1 MLGRPELVTDP
12 RFVTNPDR
20 VAHDAELRAIIEDVF
35 AALTP
40 DEVAARLDAAG
51 IASARL
57 RTPAEFA
64 AHPQLAARDRWREVD
79 TPGGPVR
86 TLLPPVTVP
95 GREPAMGAVP
105 APGQHTDS
113 VLAEFLPGED
123 NMTTVE
129 PSPQPARYQ
138 LVIDGQRTE
147 AASGQRY
154 NSVDPYLGSPW
165 ASAADGDAADVD
177 AAVAAARRALA
188 GEWGKLTGFGRAR
201 LMRKLGDLI
210 ARDADRLAEIETRDT
225 GKLLREMRG
234 QLGSIPEW
242 FYYFSGLAD
251 KLEGTTIPGDKP
263 NFLVYTRREPA
274 GVVAAIVPWNSPLL
288 LLCWKLAPA
297 LAAGCTM
304 VAKPSDYSPASA
316 VELAALMDEA
326 GFPPGVF
333 NVVTGFGPAVGK
345 ALAAH
350 PDVDKVAFT
359 GSTAVGAQ
367 VAAAAAQNITGVL
380 LELGG
385 KSAHLVFDDA
395 DLDAACNGVLAGVF
409 AATGQTC
416 MAGSRLLVSRT
427 VHDALVEKIT
437 ERARAIKLGDPK
449 AAETEMGPV
458 ATEPQYRK
466 VLSFLDGASA
476 EGATV
481 AAGGAPDEGLGGFFV
496 QPTVLTG
503 VKPTMTVACEEV
515 FGPVL
520 SVIPFDTEEEA
531 LALANDTRY
540 GLAGAVW
547 TKDIHRG
554 HRVAHAMRTGTV
566 WINAYRVVGPDVPFG
581 GYGASGLG
589 RENGIEAVHEYTV
602 TKAIWVELTGGTRD
616 PFTIG

>member
-1 MLGRPELVTDP
+1 
-12 RFVTNPDR
+12 
-20 VAHDAELRAIIEDVF
+20 
-35 AALTP
+35 
-40 DEVAARLDAAG
+40 
-51 IASARL
+51 
-57 RTPAEFA
+57 
-64 AHPQLAARDRWREVD
+64 
-79 TPGGPVR
+79 
-86 TLLPPVTVP
+86 
-95 GREPAMGAVP
+95 
-105 APGQHTDS
+105 
-113 VLAEFLPGED
+113 
-123 NMTTVE
+123 MTTVE
-129 PSPQPARYQ
+129 LPHYQ
-138 LVIDGQRTE
+138 HVIDGHRVE
-147 AASGQRY
+147 AASGKRY
-154 NSVDPYLGSPW
+154 DSVDPYLGAPW
-165 ASAADGDAADVD
+165 ASAADGDEADVIL
-177 AAVAAARRALA
+177 AVAAAGRALA
-188 GEWGKLTGFGRAR
+188 GPWGQLTGFGRAA
-201 LMRKLGDLI
+201 LMRRLGDLI

-234 QLGSIPEW
+234 QLGTIPQW
-242 FYYFSGLAD
+242 FSYFSGLAD

-274 GVVAAIVPWNSPLL
+274 GVVGAIVPWNSPLL

-350 PDVDKVAFT
+350 PDVDKIAFT

-427 VHDALVEKIT
+427 VHDQLVDKIA
-437 ERARAIKLGDPK
+437 ERARSIRLGDPK
-449 AAETEMGPV
+449 AADTEMGPV

-466 VLSFLDGASA
+466 VLSFLDGAVA
-476 EGATV
+476 EGVTV
-481 AAGGAPDEGLGGFFV
+481 VAGGRPEERLGGYFV

-520 SVIPFDTEEEA
+520 AVIPFEGEDEA
-531 LALANDTRY
+531 IGLANDSRY

-547 TKDIHRG
+547 TKDIHRA
-554 HRVAHAMRTGTV
+554 HRVAHALRTGTV

-581 GYGASGLG
+581 GFGQSGLG
-589 RENGIEAVHEYTV
+589 RENGIDAVHEYTQ
-602 TKAIWVELTGGTRD
+602 TKAVWVELSGGTRD
-616 PFTIG
+616 PFTLG

>member
-1 MLGRPELVTDP
+1 
-12 RFVTNPDR
+12 
-20 VAHDAELRAIIEDVF
+20 
-35 AALTP
+35 
-40 DEVAARLDAAG
+40 
-51 IASARL
+51 
-57 RTPAEFA
+57 
-64 AHPQLAARDRWREVD
+64 
-79 TPGGPVR
+79 
-86 TLLPPVTVP
+86 
-95 GREPAMGAVP
+95 
-105 APGQHTDS
+105 
-113 VLAEFLPGED
+113 
-123 NMTTVE
+123 MTTVE
-129 PSPQPARYQ
+129 LPRYQ
-138 LVIDGQRTE
+138 HVIDGRRVE

-154 NSVDPYLGSPW
+154 DSVDPYLGAPW

-177 AAVAAARRALA
+177 LAVAAARRALA
-188 GEWGKLTGFGRAR
+188 GPWGQLTGFGRAA
-201 LMRKLGDLI
+201 LMRRLGDLI
-210 ARDADRLAEIETRDT
+210 ARDADRLAEVETRDT

-234 QLGSIPEW
+234 QLGTIPQW

-359 GSTAVGAQ
+359 GSTTVGAQ
-367 VAAAAAQNITGVL
+367 VAAAAAANITGVL

-385 KSAHLVFDDA
+385 KSAHVVFDDA

-416 MAGSRLLVSRT
+416 MAGSRLLVSRA
-427 VHDALVEKIT
+427 VH
-437 ERARAIKLGDPK
+437 
-449 AAETEMGPV
+449 
-458 ATEPQYRK
+458 EPQYRK
-466 VLSFLDGASA
+466 VLSFLEGAA
-476 EGATV
+476 GEGATV
-481 AAGGAPDEGLGGFFV
+481 TAGGRPDDALGGFFV

-520 SVIPFDTEEEA
+520 SVIPFDTEDEA
-531 LALANDTRY
+531 VALANDSRY

-581 GYGASGLG
+581 GYGLSGLG
-589 RENGIEAVHEYTV
+589 RENGIEAVHEYTQ

-616 PFTIG
+616 PFTLG